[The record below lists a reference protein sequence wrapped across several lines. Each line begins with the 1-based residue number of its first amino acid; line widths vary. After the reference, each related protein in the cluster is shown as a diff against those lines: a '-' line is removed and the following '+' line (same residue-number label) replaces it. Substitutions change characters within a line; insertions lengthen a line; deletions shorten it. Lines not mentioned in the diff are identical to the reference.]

1 MKIIG
6 TIKHRFNEDYISKV
20 SNLYELGITDYRF
33 NYSKIEGNLSKE
45 ELFYQDVLKIQSIG
59 NDIRTIIDIPYP
71 RKKMRIVCQKNS
83 MQINDGEKYILHI
96 KKYNFIKEEKCNEL
110 WLDNDLAI
118 RNFRLGMELI
128 YDDGSGAFCV
138 TEIYN
143 NQNIIILKALNRF
156 KLQNMKSI
164 SFGFL
169 EENTYSNVVNKICKN
184 IMPNDIALSFVE
196 NKFDLVEINDL
207 KKTYNF
213 SIISKIETQKGIKNI
228 EEIIDKYDSI
238 MLGRGDLFLN
248 SPINKIYAYEQMVSN
263 LCKQNNVNLN
273 IATGFMNSCIYRYIP
288 SISDIVDLT
297 YAISLSPEAIVLN
310 VDLVMSE
317 KINKVVELINIL
329 IKQHE
334 DKLIF

>member
-143 NQNIIILKALNRF
+143 NQ
-156 KLQNMKSI
+156 
-164 SFGFL
+164 
-169 EENTYSNVVNKICKN
+169 
-184 IMPNDIALSFVE
+184 
-196 NKFDLVEINDL
+196 
-207 KKTYNF
+207 
-213 SIISKIETQKGIKNI
+213 
-228 EEIIDKYDSI
+228 
-238 MLGRGDLFLN
+238 
-248 SPINKIYAYEQMVSN
+248 
-263 LCKQNNVNLN
+263 
-273 IATGFMNSCIYRYIP
+273 
-288 SISDIVDLT
+288 
-297 YAISLSPEAIVLN
+297 ISLY
-310 VDLVMSE
+310 
-317 KINKVVELINIL
+317 
-329 IKQHE
+329 
-334 DKLIF
+334 

>member
-213 SIISKIETQKGIKNI
+213 SIISKIETQRRLLKQEVKPNGT
-228 EEIIDKYDSI
+228 
-238 MLGRGDLFLN
+238 LLLLN
-248 SPINKIYAYEQMVSN
+248 TMKMKLNK
-263 LCKQNNVNLN
+263 LK
-273 IATGFMNSCIYRYIP
+273 F
-288 SISDIVDLT
+288 
-297 YAISLSPEAIVLN
+297 
-310 VDLVMSE
+310 
-317 KINKVVELINIL
+317 
-329 IKQHE
+329 
-334 DKLIF
+334 

>member
-1 MKIIG
+1 
-6 TIKHRFNEDYISKV
+6 
-20 SNLYELGITDYRF
+20 
-33 NYSKIEGNLSKE
+33 
-45 ELFYQDVLKIQSIG
+45 
-59 NDIRTIIDIPYP
+59 
-71 RKKMRIVCQKNS
+71 
-83 MQINDGEKYILHI
+83 
-96 KKYNFIKEEKCNEL
+96 
-110 WLDNDLAI
+110 
-118 RNFRLGMELI
+118 
-128 YDDGSGAFCV
+128 
-138 TEIYN
+138 
-143 NQNIIILKALNRF
+143 
-156 KLQNMKSI
+156 MKSI

-228 EEIIDKYDSI
+228 EEIIDKSDSI

-263 LCKQNNVNLN
+263 LCKQNNVNLY
-273 IATGFMNSCIYRYIP
+273 IATGFMNSFIYRYIP
-288 SISDIVDLT
+288 SLSDIVDLT

>member
-1 MKIIG
+1 M
-6 TIKHRFNEDYISKV
+6 
-20 SNLYELGITDYRF
+20 
-33 NYSKIEGNLSKE
+33 
-45 ELFYQDVLKIQSIG
+45 
-59 NDIRTIIDIPYP
+59 
-71 RKKMRIVCQKNS
+71 
-83 MQINDGEKYILHI
+83 
-96 KKYNFIKEEKCNEL
+96 

-228 EEIIDKYDSI
+228 EEIIDKSDSI

-263 LCKQNNVNLN
+263 LCKQNNVNLY